1 MMELTMLRLRK
12 SNPDRLNSQRGMSMI
27 ELLLAMVILVTGMAA
42 LLGLIITSIANNG
55 RARKDTAGTLAAQM
69 VLETI
74 AAQPSAATLT
84 ITDCAGNNLSV
95 NTAGAASPGA
105 GATINA
111 AGNIDFT
118 QTYAAAPNQYK
129 IQYTSCGAAGT
140 QVVYDV
146 RWNITT
152 LTAFSKMV
160 TVSARPFAAEAAGN
174 TASGARLFQQPVT
187 LKTIAVQGN

>member
-1 MMELTMLRLRK
+1 MMELTMLRSRK
-12 SNPDRLNSQRGMSMI
+12 SNPDRRNSQRGMSMV

-42 LLGLIITSIANNG
+42 LLGLIITSISNNS
-55 RARKDTAGTLAAQM
+55 RTRKDTAGTLAAQM

-74 AAQPSAATLT
+74 SAQPSPTVLA
-84 ITDCAGNNLSV
+84 ITDCAGNSLSV
-95 NTAGAASPGA
+95 NTTGAASPGA

-118 QTYAAAPNQYK
+118 QTYAATPSQYK
-129 IQYTSCGAAGT
+129 MQYTSCGAAGT

-152 LTAFSKMV
+152 LTTYSKMV
-160 TVSARPFAAEAAGN
+160 TVSARPFGAQAAGN
-174 TASGARLFQQPVT
+174 TGNAARLFQQPVT